1 MTKLAVFTS
10 NRSFLGWTKRFTTK
24 VIETPRTS
32 SFNLKSLASKGRWF
46 LGLNRRITS
55 LSKWADVVFVEF
67 LHELGHAVTRY
78 SKKPVYVRIHRTEL
92 DKLSLFK
99 KVNWA
104 NVKAVIAVSE
114 HYSKLMRS
122 HIPKEVPIVVIP
134 PGVDAD
140 KWPFQPST
148 SGKLCTWAI
157 PTARK
162 RIYGLMLAL
171 RNYPLYIGGFS
182 AQDRIIV
189 DAIQR
194 YSLPHILE
202 PEAKFPEWQWD
213 KEYYIHNA
221 LDESFGVAIAE
232 AMLSGLIP
240 MVHKIPCVLEFVPED
255 LTFVYD
261 SELIE
266 LVERMKAMNA
276 EKKLAMKKQLRKII
290 IDGFTSERTGDMME
304 DLFSRDLS

>member
-24 VIETPRTS
+24 VVETPRTS
-32 SFNLKSLASKGRWF
+32 SFTLKSLASKGRWF
-46 LGLNRRITS
+46 LGLNHKITS

-67 LHELGHAVTRY
+67 LHELGHAVIRH
-78 SKKPVYVRIHRTEL
+78 SKKPVYIRIHRTEL
-92 DKLSLFK
+92 DTPSLFE
-99 KVNWA
+99 KVNWV

-114 HYSKLMRS
+114 HYSKLMR
-122 HIPKEVPIVVIP
+122 HQIPKEVPIVVIP

-140 KWPFQPST
+140 RWPFRPST
-148 SGKLCTWAI
+148 SGKMCTWAL
-157 PTARK
+157 PSARK
-162 RIYGLMLAL
+162 RIYSLMLAL
-171 RNYPLYIGGFS
+171 RNHPLYIGGYS
-182 AQDRIIV
+182 AQDRIILDTV
-189 DAIQR
+189 QR
-194 YSLPHILE
+194 HSLPHILE

-240 MVHKIPCVLEFVPED
+240 LVHRVPCVLDFVPED

-261 SELIE
+261 SELVDLI
-266 LVERMKAMNA
+266 ERMQAMDA
-276 EKKLAMKKQLRKII
+276 DKKLAMKKRLRKTIV
-290 IDGFTSERTGDMME
+290 DGYTSERTGDMME